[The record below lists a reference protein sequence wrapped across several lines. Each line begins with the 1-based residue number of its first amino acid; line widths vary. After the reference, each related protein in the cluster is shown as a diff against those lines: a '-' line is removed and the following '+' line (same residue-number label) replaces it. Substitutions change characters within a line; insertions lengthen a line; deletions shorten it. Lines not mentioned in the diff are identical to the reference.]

1 MSEVQNHP
9 GSKHADSRLLDV
21 VALVKRGDAM
31 AFEELYRLTY
41 KYAYFHA
48 KSILH
53 DDDEAWDLVQETYIA
68 VYQHIDSLREE
79 RYVKSWIS
87 GIIFNLGMK
96 RLRKKRDLLLDEDK
110 DFLFE
115 AVEDGSIGT
124 SPEKALDSKETS
136 AIVRE
141 VIDQLPALQK
151 AAVIAYYFDE
161 KTVAV
166 IAEEAMCSENTI
178 KSRLNYARKAMKD
191 SIQKK
196 ERQMGVKLHAATGP
210 IIVFVLRD
218 MFNSMIV
225 SGQKARYTWMGIHKS
240 LGLAGLAAQAAGAG
254 TAGGAG
260 NTTAAAGAGSNA
272 SAGGTGNTSTA
283 ASEGAGS
290 STATGAAGSPG
301 NAVPAAASEGA
312 GSSAATTAAG
322 SPGNA
327 AASGTSE
334 GAGSAAAA
342 GSSGSAAAAGSSG
355 SAAAAGGTGSA
366 AATTAAAGTI
376 SAAGAAGKAGA
387 ASLLFGAVKVKTAVI
402 ILTACLAT
410 GGAAGVAIGKGMIAS
425 GHRTSVEK
433 AYGDQGSPAPTDAAD
448 VLPAATGASIEATV
462 PADAAD
468 PAVDMSDGWK
478 TLENGRGYVENGA
491 YIRHTWKEI
500 EGELYYFDR
509 NGRMADQEISL
520 GRQTFSFDT
529 DGHLTGI
536 RAADSGT
543 ECTVYCD
550 EGIRYSLDNGC
561 LLRESPE
568 DGKQTIYEGANPL
581 ISFTISDNTAF
592 CFSAETL
599 LLIDVTDGSILNDYS
614 VASLGISAPLSIC
627 LSDSALYL
635 STLDSDGAEGY
646 LTEFTNLV
654 SPPNGYGSDS
664 SNDYK
669 WKNVNYA
676 SGYSPEFYKLQAAN
690 EAIYYLRSNRYPT
703 VSGVQSSGYKLCRSS
718 NSQSTV
724 LMDENID
731 EFFIY
736 NDTLYYMANSALKKK
751 SLSQMAAATA
761 DRNQKALA
769 AYRERLTE
777 YAKIPVETGSD
788 QPSSPTSFN
797 VVDLNQDGVF
807 EVLVE
812 RGNYFATSY
821 CELLYYTDHLE
832 QADLSQSCRTVG
844 EENGLII
851 SSFCH
856 QNFDCTVYH
865 FDGTGITQVASI
877 ILSPDIS
884 VYESKNAAVAEVNRG
899 LADLKRWE
907 FGAGELTGLELSE
920 TAFDLAFSGDGAR
933 SGSVPSSLCAF
944 AQDFLSPVL
953 SPSEEPAE

>member
-1 MSEVQNHP
+1 MDSLHNNP
-9 GSKHADSRLLDV
+9 GSSNADSRLLKIA
-21 VALVKRGDAM
+21 ALVKQGDAQ

-115 AVEDGSIGT
+115 AVEDGSIGI

-196 ERQMGVKLHAATGP
+196 ERQMGVKLHAVTGP

-225 SGQKARYTWMGIHKS
+225 SGQKARYTWIGIRKS

-260 NTTAAAGAGSNA
+260 NTTAAA
-272 SAGGTGNTSTA
+272 
-283 ASEGAGS
+283 SEGAGS

-301 NAVPAAASEGA
+301 NAVPA
-312 GSSAATTAAG
+312 SA
-322 SPGNA
+322 
-327 AASGTSE
+327 SE
-334 GAGSAAAA
+334 GAGSAAATGGVGNIA
-342 GSSGSAAAAGSSG
+342 ATGISGSAAAT
-355 SAAAAGGTGSA
+355 AAAAGTV
-366 AATTAAAGTI
+366 

-425 GHRTSVEK
+425 GHRTSAEE

-448 VLPAATGASIEATV
+448 VLPAATGASMKASD

-491 YIRHTWKEI
+491 YIRHAWKEI

-509 NGRMADQEISL
+509 NGRMADQDISL
-520 GRQTFSFDT
+520 GRQTFSFDK

-550 EGIRYSLDNGC
+550 EDIRYSLDNGR

-568 DGKQTIYEGANPL
+568 NGTQTIYEGANPL

-614 VASLGISAPLSIC
+614 VTSLGISAPLSIC

-635 STLDSDGAEGY
+635 STLDSDGADGY
-646 LTEFTNLV
+646 LTKFTNLV

-703 VSGVQSSGYKLCRSS
+703 VSGVQSSGYKLCRGS

-884 VYESKNAAVAEVNRG
+884 VYESESAAVAEVNRG

-933 SGSVPSSLCAF
+933 SGSVPSSLWAF

>member
-1 MSEVQNHP
+1 MDSLHNNP
-9 GSKHADSRLLDV
+9 GSSNADSRLLKIA
-21 VALVKRGDAM
+21 ALVKQGDAQ

-115 AVEDGSIGT
+115 AVEDGSIGI

-196 ERQMGVKLHAATGP
+196 ERQMGVKLHAVTGP

-225 SGQKARYTWMGIHKS
+225 SGQKARYTWIGIRKS

-260 NTTAAAGAGSNA
+260 NTTAAA
-272 SAGGTGNTSTA
+272 
-283 ASEGAGS
+283 SEGAGS

-301 NAVPAAASEGA
+301 NAVPASASEGA

-327 AASGTSE
+327 AAAAASE
-334 GAGSAAAA
+334 GAGSAAATGGVGNIA
-342 GSSGSAAAAGSSG
+342 ATGISGSAAAT
-355 SAAAAGGTGSA
+355 AAAAGTV
-366 AATTAAAGTI
+366 

-425 GHRTSVEK
+425 GHRTSAEE
-433 AYGDQGSPAPTDAAD
+433 AYGDQGSPAPTNAAD
-448 VLPAATGASIEATV
+448 VLPAATGASMKASD
-462 PADAAD
+462 PADTSD

-491 YIRHTWKEI
+491 YIRHAWKEI

-509 NGRMADQEISL
+509 NGRMADQDISL
-520 GRQTFSFDT
+520 GRQTFSFDK

-550 EGIRYSLDNGC
+550 EDIRYSLDNGR

-568 DGKQTIYEGANPL
+568 NGTQTIYEGANPL

-614 VASLGISAPLSIC
+614 VTSLGISAPLSLC

-635 STLDSDGAEGY
+635 STLDSDGADGY
-646 LTEFTNLV
+646 LTKFTNLV

-669 WKNVNYA
+669 WENVNHAY
-676 SGYSPEFYKLQAAN
+676 GYSPEFYKLQAAN

-884 VYESKNAAVAEVNRG
+884 VYESESAAVAEVNRG